1 MHEIYNG
8 IDIGK
13 VKICEFKYYVE
24 EVPKRHQEKNKEKET
39 N

>member
-13 VKICEFKYYVE
+13 VKINEFKYYAE
-24 EVPKRHQEKNKEKET
+24 ELAQKTSREK
-39 N
+39 